1 MTLGTPEAPN
11 DHAFC
16 SFISSKVEGG
26 PVTYFG
32 KDIFAQKMNRKIRN
46 NCGKSSERCMVSM
59 YASTYEGRYLPV
71 QMKHLEGAGEG
82 HQGGLIPGPWFV

>member
-1 MTLGTPEAPN
+1 
-11 DHAFC
+11 
-16 SFISSKVEGG
+16 
-26 PVTYFG
+26 
-32 KDIFAQKMNRKIRN
+32 
-46 NCGKSSERCMVSM
+46 MVSM